1 LGSFKISFGDIRE
14 KDLPARWGNL
24 YGAPFKVRD
33 AEQGSLMNL
42 YGEERGS
49 HYRGRLLYKVTS
61 HFEREPKSMV

>member
-1 LGSFKISFGDIRE
+1 M
-14 KDLPARWGNL
+14 
-24 YGAPFKVRD
+24 RD